1 MIYYNGGWGV
11 VDSAAALLVNKTNI
25 IVNGPSMATGHK
37 QINERKPVDNG
48 LNWDYYNIWQAW

>member
-1 MIYYNGGWGV
+1 MGG
-11 VDSAAALLVNKTNI
+11 VDSAATLLVNKTNI
-25 IVNGPSMATGHK
+25 IVDGPSMATGHK